1 MSDTIPTN
9 QGATTQPAVA
19 GGTATGDRG
28 PARRVTRRRALAVGV
43 GVVAAVLVWAVAGP
57 VGGVDLTVRS
67 GGGTSH
73 VDGVD
78 VVLASLVAGLL
89 AWGLR
94 ALLDKLTR
102 RPGPAWTV
110 GAAIALVLS
119 VVGPLSATNG
129 AAMAVLALLHLLV
142 AGILIAGLSRPAG
155 RP

>member
-9 QGATTQPAVA
+9 QPSTNQPS
-19 GGTATGDRG
+19 TGRAAIG
-28 PARRVTRRRALAVGV
+28 EARPGRRPTARRAIAVGV
-43 GVVAAVLVWAVAGP
+43 AVLAALLVWTVAAPVAGA
-57 VGGVDLTVRS
+57 DLLVRS
-67 GGGTSH
+67 GGGTSQ
-73 VDGVD
+73 VNGVD